1 MSSLHKIK
9 GLIALYIIDLYKII
23 TSLLLSVT
31 LVFTSSFVFANTN
44 ENLTDI
50 DLEELLSKEVVT
62 ASKIA
67 QQVSHSPSAVSIVT
81 AKDIKSY
88 GYRTLAEIISSMRG
102 LNTSSDHVY
111 TYMSGRGFGRSGD
124 YPGRVML
131 LIDGQQANDNLYN
144 SSYLATDGL
153 LDTELIERVEYVS
166 GPGAVIYGNGAF
178 YGIINVITKKGSD
191 FGGAQVALDA
201 QSHDGYKG
209 RATYGNKL
217 DNGANV
223 LVSASGFHSQGQD
236 LYFSVFDSP
245 ATNFGVANN
254 QDEDRNRRL
263 FFKGNYQNWSLE
275 SAYVSRKKGDPAAAY
290 GTDFNTKPN
299 YLQDANAFINLKY
312 EESISQNLKNAS
324 RLYYGQYMYSAKNE
338 SSGIPYVERDMGR
351 WWGAQSTFA
360 YTGFDKQ
367 QLVYGAEYR
376 SDYQQDFYLPTDSL
390 KHNSYMLSGFLQ
402 DEYRLNNEWAINA
415 GVRADYGG
423 KNASDISPRV
433 AAIYSPTA
441 DIDVKAS
448 YSTAFRRPNQ
458 YEKYYDDAGSTQI
471 ANPDVK
477 KERVSASE
485 LVFEYRPDNVSKF
498 LSSLFFYRTKNLI
511 EVEDSP
517 AVPGLLQA
525 QNKGTNETKGIDFEY
540 ERKLSASS
548 RVRASYAWQYATND
562 EDKWLVNSPKSL
574 AKLNYAQGL
583 FDDNLH
589 AGIEVQYVGKRL
601 TEQQNTLGSYVVT
614 NLTMYNTTLL
624 KNTTISASVKNLFDR
639 HYSVAAPSFYTPD
652 SFEQDNRNF
661 WLQLTYDFK

>member
-1 MSSLHKIK
+1 MISALRTKRLKVFYPIDFNRMMMVF
-9 GLIALYIIDLYKII
+9 LIGFYLFFVSAK
-23 TSLLLSVT
+23 
-31 LVFTSSFVFANTN
+31 VFAKSN
-44 ENLTDI
+44 ENLTEIDI
-50 DLEELLSKEVVT
+50 ESLLSKEVVT

-67 QQVSHSPSAVSIVT
+67 QQVSDSPSAVSIVT

-88 GYRTLAEIISSMRG
+88 GYRTLAEIINSMRG

-131 LIDGQQANDNLYN
+131 LIDGYQANDNLYN

-166 GPGAVIYGNGAF
+166 GPGAVTYGNGAF

-191 FGGAQVALDA
+191 FGGAQVAVDA

-217 DNGANV
+217 DNGANI
-223 LVSASGFHSQGQD
+223 LLSASGFHSQGQD
-236 LYFSVFDSP
+236 LYFSAFDTLT
-245 ATNFGVANN
+245 TNFGVANN
-254 QDEDRNRRL
+254 QDEDKNKRL
-263 FFKGNYQNWSLE
+263 FLKANYQNWSLE

-290 GTDFNTKPN
+290 GTDFNSKPN

-312 EESISQNLKNAS
+312 EVSVSQNLKNSS
-324 RLYYGQYMYSAKNE
+324 RLYYGQYMYSAKNA
-338 SSGIPYVERDMGR
+338 SSGVPYAEHDMGR

-367 QLVYGAEYR
+367 QIVYGVEYR
-376 SDYQQDFYLPTDSL
+376 SDYQQDFYLPTGSL
-390 KHNSYMLSGFLQ
+390 KHNSYMLSGYLQ
-402 DEYRLNNEWAINA
+402 DEYRLNNAWAINA

-433 AAIYSPTA
+433 AAIYSPTTDM
-441 DIDVKAS
+441 DIKAS
-448 YSTAFRRPNQ
+448 YSTAFRRPNP
-458 YEKYYDDAGSTQI
+458 YEKYYDDAGATQI

-477 KERVSASE
+477 KEQVSASE
-485 LVFEYRPDNVSKF
+485 LVFEYRPDNFSKF

-511 EVEDSP
+511 EVDNSP
-517 AVPGLLQA
+517 VMLGLLQA
-525 QNKGTNETKGIDFEY
+525 QNEGTNRTRGIDFEY

-548 RVRASYAWQYATND
+548 RVRASYAWQYARND
-562 EDKWLVNSPKSL
+562 SGKWLVNSPKNL

-583 FDDNLH
+583 FNDNLH
-589 AGIEVQYVGKRL
+589 VGLEVQYVGKRL

-614 NLTMYNTTLL
+614 NLSLYNTTLL
-624 KNTTISASVKNLFDR
+624 KNTTISASVKNLFDKN
-639 HYSVAAPSFYTPD
+639 YSVATPIFYTPD
-652 SFEQDNRNF
+652 SFAQDNRNF